1 MRPYELMTIH
11 RPGLDESEVRSLVD
25 DLQSFL
31 GDAGATVQTPD
42 LWGKR
47 RLAYEI
53 DHINEGYYTV
63 IGFEAD
69 AAAVE
74 ALDRRLSLSDDVI
87 RHKVTRP
94 GE

>member
-1 MRPYELMTIH
+1 MRTYELMTIH
-11 RPGLDESEVRSLVD
+11 RPGLDEGEVRSMVS
-25 DLQSFL
+25 DLEAFL
-31 GDAGATVQTPD
+31 GESGASVKSTD
-42 LWGKR
+42 MWGKR

-63 IGFEAD
+63 IGFEAGTE
-69 AAAVE
+69 AIE